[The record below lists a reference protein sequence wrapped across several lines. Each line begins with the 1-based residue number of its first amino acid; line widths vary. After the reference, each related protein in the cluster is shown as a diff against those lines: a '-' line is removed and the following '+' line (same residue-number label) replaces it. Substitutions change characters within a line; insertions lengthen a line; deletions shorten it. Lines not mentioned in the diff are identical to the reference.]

1 MKVLAPTSNEQV
13 ISIIPRKSDIYLDS
27 DYESRVTRSGG
38 TTENSQCVSNALS
51 SLNNISMT
59 IVMDGRKK
67 EETIND
73 LRAVFNGNYI
83 DFYFSSNIMEEGFI
97 YAFEM
102 KKDENLYYRDKF
114 YVTTQNN
121 YEVKHKESQLNYKE
135 YNESDENRYII
146 R

>member
-1 MKVLAPTSNEQV
+1 
-13 ISIIPRKSDIYLDS
+13 
-27 DYESRVTRSGG
+27 
-38 TTENSQCVSNALS
+38 
-51 SLNNISMT
+51 MT